1 MYVDPGRRRRRHRHG
16 LLSLAAPSA
25 TISRQ
30 IRQVK
35 TAIEDPKML
44 MVGYSFSPSNRTC
57 DFVRAPPGLQ
67 PIRSLLAR
75 YRSFA
80 CWKSCRAP
88 YAPAFYASRILPGEV
103 REQGKN

>member
-35 TAIEDPKML
+35 TAIEHPKML

-57 DFVRAPPGLQ
+57 GF
-67 PIRSLLAR
+67 
-75 YRSFA
+75 
-80 CWKSCRAP
+80 
-88 YAPAFYASRILPGEV
+88 LPGAAPTAANTKPIGSLSQLCMLEV
-103 REQGKN
+103 LQSSLCTGFLCFAHTSGGSAGTG